1 MISSTHTHTCTHC
14 AAEEVGGGEL
24 GDEEGGGVGEVD
36 SLTDMY
42 ENMPPLEKLE
52 RYFQSEDVLDRYVYI
67 YTYIYM
73 YMYVHCY
80 MDYMCMVDR

>member
-1 MISSTHTHTCTHC
+1 M
-14 AAEEVGGGEL
+14 GGGEL

-52 RYFQSEDVLDRYVYI
+52 RYFQSEDVLDRYASI
-67 YTYIYM
+67 T
-73 YMYVHCY
+73 YVHNHNV
-80 MDYMCMVDR
+80 CMMGSQV